1 MANVKKISISIPEK
15 LKRELD
21 AYNEANP
28 YKKINLS
35 QIAQH
40 ALHNELQ
47 KRKAIE
53 VNQYEFLKQN
63 RNDDKLE
70 D

>member
-40 ALHNELQ
+40 ALN
-47 KRKAIE
+47 
-53 VNQYEFLKQN
+53 N
-63 RNDDKLE
+63 
-70 D
+70 